1 MSVIRRR
8 LGSFAL
14 AASLLVAAFPGVAAS
29 PTPDAAAGPG
39 ARANPPLAAPG
50 DDTLGALLRGASRAG
65 ERLRSGLDELALA
78 SAGLATGEE
87 PTISY
92 GADGRLTILL
102 LGSDYRADYKY
113 LEHTDVMMVVSLDPV
128 RGKLAMA
135 SVPRSMVR
143 FPIHPENRP
152 PGGAKDSGD
161 LRVNLLYDSYR
172 RTGGDGEAD
181 ARALE
186 RVGMDVA
193 HALRVE
199 IDYYALIRF
208 SGFDA
213 LVDMAGGIAV
223 DIPAAIVDPS
233 YQDSPTPGIR
243 FPVATDWLLKGGSAK
258 RCAGTTKNCKRGIVY
273 VRSRKGKVGSASNS
287 DYQRARRQQGLIFA
301 AIQKVTAGEA
311 DLEVLRLGSISHIA
325 TDMPRTAADAAWLRD
340 RLAGAR
346 SPARSRVVFAPP
358 TWATDLAVPKDS
370 ARLLLKDVRAWI
382 AQKMA
387 AVEVP

>member
-1 MSVIRRR
+1 
-8 LGSFAL
+8 
-14 AASLLVAAFPGVAAS
+14 
-29 PTPDAAAGPG
+29 
-39 ARANPPLAAPG
+39 
-50 DDTLGALLRGASRAG
+50 
-65 ERLRSGLDELALA
+65 
-78 SAGLATGEE
+78 
-87 PTISY
+87 
-92 GADGRLTILL
+92 
-102 LGSDYRADYKY
+102 
-113 LEHTDVMMVVSLDPV
+113 
-128 RGKLAMA
+128 
-135 SVPRSMVR
+135 MVR

-172 RTGGDGEAD
+172 PTGGDGEAD

-243 FPVATDWLLKGGSAK
+243 FPVATDRLLHGGSAE
-258 RCAGTTKNCKRGIVY
+258 RCAGTTKGCKRGIVY
-273 VRSRKGKVGSASNS
+273 VRSRKGKVGTVANS
-287 DYQRARRQQGLIFA
+287 DYQRAARQQSFIVA
-301 AIQKVTAGEA
+301 AIKKVAGGEA
-311 DLEVLRLGSISHIA
+311 DLETLRLGSISHIT
-325 TDMPRTAADAAWLRD
+325 TDMPRTAADALWLRD
-340 RLAGAR
+340 RLSGVKA
-346 SPARSRVVFAPP
+346 PVKSRVVFAPP
-358 TWATDLAVPKDS
+358 TWATDLTVPKHS
-370 ARLLLKDVRAWI
+370 ARLKLKEVRAWI
-382 AQKMA
+382 AQKMP